1 MVLSSNQ
8 RDISSQLSGELD
20 WKRQKDLKWLFIV
33 LLKLINRNCKILWLK
48 STSIFKEHT
57 RIRLRTT
64 IEKTWC
70 RQKKNNNWAILTKFS
85 PCRFQVDE
93 TRHIPTKNLR
103 KKPSR
108 DQISFGFQLQTFLWH
123 GNTKKFQSK
132 TWNPDLKNHFKNR
145 GSYIR
150 QHNEVKEKQWA
161 VFSFMSE
168 QILST
173 RSKTCMRLRK
183 FKFFLVCT
191 GQKPKL
197 GMRRATN
204 EQVH

>member
-8 RDISSQLSGELD
+8 RDISSQLSRELD

-33 LLKLINRNCKILWLK
+33 LLKPINRNCKILWLK

-70 RQKKNNNWAILTKFS
+70 RQKKNNNWAIHTKFS

-161 VFSFMSE
+161 VFFICVWTNFEHQVKDMYASE
-168 QILST
+168 KVQAFSSLH
-173 RSKTCMRLRK
+173 
-183 FKFFLVCT
+183 
-191 GQKPKL
+191 KPETQFRHAQ
-197 GMRRATN
+197 GH
-204 EQVH
+204 QVH